1 MRTSQLLVGIFAAW
15 VANLAQAQAVN
26 LGVRLGDVAVGLP
39 IVEGGLL
46 GVAAIGLVAGIRIV
60 QRKQKRK

>member
-26 LGVRLGDVAVGLP
+26 LGTRLGDVAVGLP

>member
-15 VANLAQAQAVN
+15 GANLAQAQAVN